1 MRFTARLGCSIP
13 PIVLAALFPSLSG
26 TLDFTGIVAVILPF
40 IVTPLLHR
48 HSLLKCLLTWTYA
61 QVRRAVWSECR
72 GGGGKGR
79 QWQRAGKHGCGW
91 GARQGRSRW
100 ETRERDCAV
109 GRPTLAAPQYREG
122 RQLAA
127 RTSEG
132 GGPAVIRRAV
142 LYRWLFEPPAL
153 PLPHTYP
160 RAAHTLPAI
169 FKLVFRS
176 LPSLGL
182 PPPPP
187 ATDHP
192 PHSPTPCV
200 RGRWKRRNGTA
211 ASVRC

>member
-48 HSLLKCLLTWTYA
+48 HSLLKCLRTWTYA

-100 ETRERDCAV
+100 ETRE
-109 GRPTLAAPQYREG
+109 
-122 RQLAA
+122 
-127 RTSEG
+127 
-132 GGPAVIRRAV
+132 
-142 LYRWLFEPPAL
+142 
-153 PLPHTYP
+153 
-160 RAAHTLPAI
+160 
-169 FKLVFRS
+169 
-176 LPSLGL
+176 
-182 PPPPP
+182 
-187 ATDHP
+187 
-192 PHSPTPCV
+192 
-200 RGRWKRRNGTA
+200 
-211 ASVRC
+211 